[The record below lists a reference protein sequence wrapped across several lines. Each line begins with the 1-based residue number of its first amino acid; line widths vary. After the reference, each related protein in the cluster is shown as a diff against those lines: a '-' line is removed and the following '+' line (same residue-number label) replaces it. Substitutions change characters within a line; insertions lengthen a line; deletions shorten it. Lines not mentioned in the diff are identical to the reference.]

1 MKKVISTTAFVFLA
15 FFVMGQSGHSTLI
28 TIHLK
33 NSAWLPRKCT
43 LISYAPGETG
53 NGTQSYWLLPG
64 TSKEWKF
71 LLGTK
76 LYLANQK
83 QVDIMMGG
91 KSIDNGKPF
100 LVIKK
105 EDDNKTFKF

>member
-1 MKKVISTTAFVFLA
+1 MEI
-15 FFVMGQSGHSTLI
+15 
-28 TIHLK
+28 
-33 NSAWLPRKCT
+33 P
-43 LISYAPGETG
+43 P
-53 NGTQSYWLLPG
+53 
-64 TSKEWKF
+64 
-71 LLGTK
+71 GTK

-83 QVDIMMGG
+83 QVDIVMGG